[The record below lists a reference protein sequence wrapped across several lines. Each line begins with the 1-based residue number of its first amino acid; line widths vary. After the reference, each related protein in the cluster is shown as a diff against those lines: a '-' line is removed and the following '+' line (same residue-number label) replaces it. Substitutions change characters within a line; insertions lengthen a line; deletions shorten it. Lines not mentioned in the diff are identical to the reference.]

1 VGRLDGK
8 VAFITGAA
16 RGQGRAHCLRLAQ
29 EGADIIAV
37 DICADI
43 ASVPYAL
50 GSRADLEETVKL
62 VESNDRR
69 IVSDTADV
77 RSRAQL
83 AAAVEHGLAEFGHID
98 IVIAN
103 AGILAVPGEG
113 QDDEQ
118 AWHDSIAVMLTGV
131 WHTLKVTTPSMIE
144 RGTGGSII
152 LTSSTAGL
160 RGVTDG
166 SGGLDGYGAA
176 KHGVVGLM
184 RGYANVLARHS
195 IRVNT
200 IHPNAVATPMI
211 MNEPVM
217 AWAQTTG
224 YPPSALPIDLMEPSD
239 VSNAVA
245 WLASDE
251 ARYVTG
257 VELSVD
263 AGFFVNTTNMQTG
276 GSPVQAA
283 SDAAP
288 A

>member
-1 VGRLDGK
+1 MGRLDGK

-16 RGQGRAHCLRLAQ
+16 RGQGRAHCTRLAE

-43 ASVPYAL
+43 DSVPYPLATADDL
-50 GSRADLEETVKL
+50 DETAEQVRSRG
-62 VESNDRR
+62 RR
-69 IVSDTADV
+69 IVPRVADV

-83 AAAVEHGLAEFGHID
+83 DAAVEVGLAEFGRID
-98 IVIAN
+98 VVIAN
-103 AGILAVPGEG
+103 AGILAVPADGRDE
-113 QDDEQ
+113 EQ
-118 AWHDSIAVMLTGV
+118 AWHDSIDIMLTGV
-131 WHTLKVTTPSMIE
+131 WHTLKATTPTMIE
-144 RGTGGSII
+144 QGQGGSII

-211 MNEPVM
+211 MNDPVM
-217 AWAQTTG
+217 SWAQSTG
-224 YPPSALPIDLMEPSD
+224 YPPSALPIDLMEPGD

-263 AGFFVNTTNMQTG
+263 AGFFVNTTNLQTG

-283 SDAAP
+283 AA
-288 A
+288 AER